1 MRHLDTLLRLNP
13 PEIAEIF
20 RLTADLKAK
29 WKQGARPRLL
39 DGRVMALLFEKPS
52 LRTRISFE
60 AAIAHLGGSSI
71 FLSCAEA
78 GLNGRESLPDV
89 ARVLGGYAD
98 WIVIRTFSHQL
109 VDDFI
114 EHAHCP
120 IINGL
125 SDLSHPCQAL
135 ADLFTMQECFGKL
148 PGKTLAFVGDGNNVA
163 RSLAVGANLLGVRF
177 IHSAPKGYELSAS
190 FLKAVHDRLP
200 NAEIVLE
207 PDPLKAAAEADVIYT
222 DVWASMGQE
231 SEQEK
236 RRTVFAP
243 YQVNGRMM
251 AAARPDARFMHCL
264 PARRGMEVTD
274 EVMDSPASAVFEEAE
289 NRMHVAKG
297 LLLWILGSDPVTA

>member
-1 MRHLDTLLRLNP
+1 LRLNP
-13 PEIAEIF
+13 SEIVEIF
-20 RLTADLKAK
+20 RLTADLKTK
-29 WKQGARPRLL
+29 WKQGARPRML
-39 DGRVMALLFEKPS
+39 DGRVVALLFEKPS

-114 EHAHCP
+114 AHAHCP

-177 IHSAPKGYELSAS
+177 IHSAPKGYELSAN
-190 FLKAVHDRLP
+190 FLKAVHARLP
-200 NAEIVLE
+200 NAEIVQE

-236 RRTVFAP
+236 RRAVFAP
-243 YQVNGRMM
+243 YQVNGRLM